1 MSIVNFKTD
10 AWKESAAAQAYH
22 DATSSAALQMQ
33 ILRDRN
39 YREYFAEFVAPGKLV
54 LDVGCGSGI
63 IGNGLHDDGYRVV
76 GSDVSPGMLECF
88 EAEKGDRDIELRLG
102 DAFNLPAEN
111 EEFDAVVSRMFI
123 QHFPNWRDILREK
136 ARVTKMRG
144 IIFFDF
150 ANAEHLDLEP
160 GVEEPA
166 VGFPYNRDIE
176 DQGRFYAACTTAEM
190 NEAANELGLEVLSI
204 RPQGLLLYNAH
215 LWNSLKAD
223 RKSVV

>member
-88 EAEKGDRDIELRLG
+88 EAEKVIATSNFDLGTRSTFPLRMKSSMRLYHECSFSTFRTG
-102 DAFNLPAEN
+102 ETF
-111 EEFDAVVSRMFI
+111 S
-123 QHFPNWRDILREK
+123 
-136 ARVTKMRG
+136 ARRH
-144 IIFFDF
+144 
-150 ANAEHLDLEP
+150 A
-160 GVEEPA
+160 
-166 VGFPYNRDIE
+166 
-176 DQGRFYAACTTAEM
+176 
-190 NEAANELGLEVLSI
+190 
-204 RPQGLLLYNAH
+204 
-215 LWNSLKAD
+215 
-223 RKSVV
+223 